1 MHCLFVVGRAM
12 AANALKQALR
22 VALVIALPLALGAQ
36 PPAKKATAKKNDSS
50 KTTKAAKPAKSAT
63 LTVGDSVL
71 PAKKLK
77 VPPFFRSEAPLAVT
91 LTTNIRQLRKDKGD
105 KAPWHAA
112 TVATTDSTGKP
123 VVVSTTA
130 RTRGIWRL
138 KNCDFP
144 PTRLKFVNKH
154 TKGTIFHDLDEPKLV
169 SYCRNSDIYE
179 QYILQEFQL
188 YRVYRLLTPLSHQ
201 VRLVQMTYVDSANAK
216 VEAKRYGFLMEDPA
230 QVAARFG
237 GMMLKQT
244 GAGADDLDPKHAA
257 MAFVFEYMIGNTDFS
272 FSGLHNTEL
281 VQIATGEILPVV
293 YDFDYAGAVDASYA
307 TADPIM
313 RSARVRDRQFRGF
326 CSLKTSYVAVLEL
339 FKAQKNAIYALYAD
353 EIGRLMTPRTVKS
366 TLSYFDDF
374 YRDIATPRDFE
385 KRVLGDC
392 VGDR

>member
-1 MHCLFVVGRAM
+1 MGVT
-12 AANALKQALR
+12 ALRHALR
-22 VALVIALPLALGAQ
+22 VALLVGLPLALGAQ
-36 PPAKKATAKKNDSS
+36 PPATKATAKKSDSS
-50 KTTKAAKPAKSAT
+50 KTNKAAKPAKSAT
-63 LTVGDSVL
+63 LTVGDSL
-71 PAKKLK
+71 PRAKKLK
-77 VPPFFRSEAPLAVT
+77 DPPFFRSEAPLAVT
-91 LTTNIRQLRKDKGD
+91 LTTNIRQLRKEKSD

-112 TVATTDSTGKP
+112 TLT
-123 VVVSTTA
+123 VSDAAGNAVTVSSAA

-144 PTRLKFVNKH
+144 PTRLKFANKD

-201 VRLVQMTYVDSANAK
+201 VRLLQMTYQDSATAK
-216 VEAKRYGFLMEDPA
+216 VEAKRYGFLIEDPA

-237 GMMLKQT
+237 GMMLKQL
-244 GAGADDLDPKHAA
+244 GAGVDDLDPKHAA

-281 VQIATGEILPVV
+281 VQIATGEILPVT
-293 YDFDYAGAVDASYA
+293 YDFDYAGAVDALYA
-307 TADPIM
+307 TADPKM

-326 CSLKTSYVAVLEL
+326 CSLKTSYPAVLEL
-339 FKAQKNAIYALYAD
+339 FKARKDAIYALYAD
-353 EIGRLMTPRTVKS
+353 EIGRLMSPRAVKS
-366 TLSYFDDF
+366 TLGYFDDF
-374 YRDIATPRDFE
+374 YRDIATPKDFE

>member
-1 MHCLFVVGRAM
+1 MPRLHIRGTTRAAHALRYALRFALVVG
-12 AANALKQALR
+12 
-22 VALVIALPLALGAQ
+22 LPLALGAQ
-36 PPAKKATAKKNDSS
+36 PPAKKLTAKKSDST
-50 KTTKAAKPAKSAT
+50 KATKAAKPAKSAT
-63 LTVGDSVL
+63 LTVGDTSL
-71 PAKKLK
+71 PSKKLK
-77 VPPFFRSEAPLAVT
+77 DPPFFRSEAPLVVT
-91 LTTNIRQLRKDKGD
+91 LTTNIRQLRKEKGD

-112 TVATTDSTGKP
+112 TLTVSDAAGKA
-123 VVVSTTA
+123 VTVSSAA

-144 PTRLKFVNKH
+144 PTRLKFANKD

-201 VRLVQMTYVDSANAK
+201 VRLLQMTYLDSASAK
-216 VEAKRYGFLMEDPA
+216 VEAKRYGFMTEDPA
-230 QVAARFG
+230 QLAARFG
-237 GMMLKQT
+237 GKMLKQL

-281 VQIATGEILPVV
+281 VQIVTGEILPVA

-307 TADPIM
+307 TADPRM

-326 CSLKTSYVAVLEL
+326 CSLKASYPAVLEL
-339 FKAQKNAIYALYAD
+339 FKAKKDAIYALYAD
-353 EIGRLMTPRTVKS
+353 EIGRLMTPRVVKA
-366 TLSYFDDF
+366 TLGYFDDF
-374 YRDIATPRDFE
+374 YRDITTPKDFE

-392 VGDR
+392 VGDH